1 VKKAIVMPA
10 LILLAFLLAACSQTR
25 TVPAVT
31 TAVSQRPTVA
41 AQAATATP
49 VWPTVAAS
57 KMASATVPT
66 TTETT
71 ATATPLPTLIPS
83 PTADPYVSLSVEA
96 LAARSYGGGDLTIV
110 ETLERN
116 EKFARYLIRYPSD
129 GLSITGFMNVPN
141 EGTKFPVAIVLHGY
155 IPPAE
160 YETLA
165 YSVRYADALAEA
177 GYFVI
182 HPNLRNYP
190 PSDSGSDLFRTGMA
204 IDALN
209 LIAIIQEQSLDPLGP
224 LRRAAADDINLWGHS
239 MGGGVALRVVTVN
252 NDEAIKTAV
261 LYGAMSGDEELNYG
275 RILEWSGGRRGD
287 FELTGSQ
294 DALEAISPI
303 NYLERI
309 EAAISIHHSDGD
321 DVVPLEW
328 SLDLCRRLEEIGKQ
342 VECHTYSGAPHTF
355 NGVWDEVF
363 TERFIRFFDR
373 Y

>member
-1 VKKAIVMPA
+1 M
-10 LILLAFLLAACSQTR
+10 
-25 TVPAVT
+25 
-31 TAVSQRPTVA
+31 
-41 AQAATATP
+41 
-49 VWPTVAAS
+49 
-57 KMASATVPT
+57 
-66 TTETT
+66 
-71 ATATPLPTLIPS
+71 
-83 PTADPYVSLSVEA
+83 ADPYLSLSVEE
-96 LAARSYGGGDLTIV
+96 LAGRAYGGGELIIE
-110 ETLERN
+110 ETLEQN

-129 GLSITGFMNVPN
+129 GLSITGYMNVPN
-141 EGTKFPVAIVLHGY
+141 EGSKFPVAIVLHGY
-155 IPPAE
+155 IPPAA

-165 YSVRYADALAEA
+165 YTQRYADALAEA

-190 PSDSGSDLFRTGMA
+190 PSDSGPDLFRTGMA
-204 IDALN
+204 VDVLN
-209 LIAIIQEQSLDPLGP
+209 LIAIIKEQSLDPLGP

-239 MGGGVALRVVTVN
+239 MGGGIALRVVTVN

-261 LYGAMSGDEELNYG
+261 LYGAMSGDEALNYG

-287 FELTGSQ
+287 FELAGSQ
-294 DALEAISPI
+294 DVLEAISPI

-328 SLDLCRRLEEIGKQ
+328 SLDLCRRLEELGKQ
-342 VECHTYSGAPHTF
+342 VECHTYNGAPHTF

-363 TERFIRFFDR
+363 TERFIRFFSR

>member
-1 VKKAIVMPA
+1 M
-10 LILLAFLLAACSQTR
+10 
-25 TVPAVT
+25 
-31 TAVSQRPTVA
+31 AVSQQPTVA
-41 AQAATATP
+41 VQTATASLLPPAQIAASTIASTATP
-49 VWPTVAAS
+49 TTTPIAA
-57 KMASATVPT
+57 PT
-66 TTETT
+66 T
-71 ATATPLPTLIPS
+71 AAAPLPTVIPS
-83 PTADPYVSLSVEA
+83 PTADPYLSLSVEA
-96 LAARSYGGGDLTIV
+96 LAARKYGGGELIIV
-110 ETLERN
+110 NTLERN
-116 EKFARYLIRYPSD
+116 EKFARYLISYPSD

-141 EGTKFPVAIVLHGY
+141 EGKRFPVAIVLHGY

-165 YSVRYADALAEA
+165 YSQRYADTLAEA

-190 PSDSGSDLFRTGMA
+190 PSDSGPDLFRTGLA
-204 IDALN
+204 VDVLN
-209 LIAIIQEQSLDPLGP
+209 LIAIIQEQNRDPLGP

-275 RILEWSGGRRGD
+275 RILQLSGGRRGD
-287 FELTGSQ
+287 FELEGSQ
-294 DALEAISPI
+294 DLLEAISPI
-303 NYLERI
+303 NHLDRI
-309 EAAISIHHSDGD
+309 EAAISIHHSDAD

-355 NGVWDEVF
+355 NGVWDKVF

-373 Y
+373 H

>member
-1 VKKAIVMPA
+1 
-10 LILLAFLLAACSQTR
+10 
-25 TVPAVT
+25 
-31 TAVSQRPTVA
+31 
-41 AQAATATP
+41 
-49 VWPTVAAS
+49 
-57 KMASATVPT
+57 
-66 TTETT
+66 
-71 ATATPLPTLIPS
+71 
-83 PTADPYVSLSVEA
+83 LSVEA
-96 LAARSYGGGDLTIV
+96 LAARAYGGGELIIE

-141 EGTKFPVAIVLHGY
+141 EGSKFPIAIVLHGY
-155 IPPAE
+155 IPPAA

-165 YSVRYADALAEA
+165 YTRRYADALAEA

-190 PSDSGSDLFRTGMA
+190 PSDSGPDLFRTGMA
-204 IDALN
+204 IDVLN
-209 LIAIIQEQSLDPLGP
+209 LIGIVKEQSLDPLGP

-239 MGGGVALRVVTVN
+239 MGGGIALRVLTVN

-261 LYGAMSGDEELNYG
+261 LYGAMSGDEALNYG

-287 FELTGSQ
+287 FELAGSK

-309 EAAISIHHSDGD
+309 EAAISIHHSDAD
-321 DVVPLEW
+321 DVVPLDW

-342 VECHTYSGAPHTF
+342 VECHTYNGAPHTF
-355 NGVWDEVF
+355 NGVWDELF
-363 TERFIRFFDR
+363 TERFIHFLNRH
-373 Y
+373 